1 MKIVVI
7 SAVAQTLVSFRGPLL
22 AALVIEGHEVV
33 ACAPGKESP
42 LYESTK
48 VKDVIAQ
55 LNELGV
61 TYRAVDLD
69 RTGFTPVKD
78 LRSLLGLSKL
88 LKEMRPDIVL
98 SYNHKPVIYGSLA
111 ARLVGVPRRFS
122 IITGLGFVFG
132 EDTFKRR
139 MINTLVGR
147 LYRLGLADNVA
158 VFFQNPDDLAFFV
171 RSKLVADPTQTVLIN
186 GSGVDLDHFSE
197 VPPYTQRPVFLLV
210 ARLIREKGIMEYVEA
225 ARTLKRRYPQ
235 AAFRIL
241 GSFDDHPSC
250 VKQSQIE
257 AWQRE
262 GTIEYLGEAKDVR
275 PSIACASVIVL
286 PSYYGEGTPR
296 SILEAMAMGRPI
308 ITTNTPG
315 CRETVVDEENGFL
328 VPAKDVTALVDAME
342 KFILR
347 PGLLAH
353 MGKQSRRIAT
363 EKYDVHKVNAI
374 IMKTMRVFGNKANAN
389 LT

>member
-1 MKIVVI
+1 MKSMKIVVI
-7 SAVAQTLVSFRGPLL
+7 SAVAQSLVNFRGPLL
-22 AALVIEGHEVV
+22 ATLVSERHEVV
-33 ACAPGKESP
+33 ACAPGQDILTRSIE
-42 LYESTK
+42 
-48 VKDVIAQ
+48 DVIAR

-61 TYRAVDLD
+61 TYRAIDLD
-69 RTGFTPVKD
+69 RTGLTPVKD
-78 LRSLLGLSKL
+78 LRALLSLSKL

-98 SYNHKPVIYGSLA
+98 SYNHKPIIYGSLA
-111 ARLVGVPRRFS
+111 ARLAGVPRRFS

-132 EDTFKRR
+132 EDTLKRR

-147 LYRLGLADNVA
+147 LYRLGLADSVA

-197 VPPYTQRPVFLLV
+197 VPPYTQRPAFLLV
-210 ARLIREKGIMEYVEA
+210 ARLIREKGIIEYIDA

-250 VKQSQIE
+250 VKKSQIE

-262 GTIEYLGEAKDVR
+262 GTIEYLGVVKDVR
-275 PSIACASVIVL
+275 PSIACASVFVL

-296 SILEAMAMGRPI
+296 STLEAMAMGRPI

-315 CRETVVDEENGFL
+315 CRETVVEEENGFL
-328 VPAKDVTALVDAME
+328 VPAKDVTALVEAME

-347 PGLLAH
+347 PGLLAP

-363 EKYDVHKVNAI
+363 EKYDVQKVNTI
-374 IMKTMRVFGNKANAN
+374 IMKTMRVYGNKANAN
-389 LT
+389 LS